1 MKFIIIGQWLIAI
14 GLIVGSILEERH
26 YRKQRQKNNHH
37 KINKYLRGI
46 ASK

>member
-1 MKFIIIGQWLIAI
+1 MCAEVNHHHRQWLIAI

-37 KINKYLRGI
+37 KINKYLRG
-46 ASK
+46 